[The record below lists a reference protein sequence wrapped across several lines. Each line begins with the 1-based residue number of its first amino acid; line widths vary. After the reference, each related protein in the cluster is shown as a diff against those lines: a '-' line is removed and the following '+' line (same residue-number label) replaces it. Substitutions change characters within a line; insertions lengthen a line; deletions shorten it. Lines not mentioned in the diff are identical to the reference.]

1 MVKYEDTVELSK
13 LKPNDVEQIIDLG
26 LSKKI
31 KIYGVGTMLE
41 SSPIPLRTGQIA
53 FIKSNHP
60 QKSTVIIDGYKHSPL
75 YLTPP
80 YDEQW
85 LNQGRA
91 IRASIYDLRICKSDL
106 ADIKTESTFKTKSIK
121 SENADT
127 AMLGAC
133 LEFIEGKTPG
143 IPAHPSFEN
152 STKFIELLANKYK
165 GFSGMSQSNL
175 SRKFPQAKKI
185 LEPS

>member
-1 MVKYEDTVELSK
+1 MVKYEDTIELSK
-13 LKPNDVEQIIDLG
+13 LNPDVVEQIIELG

-41 SSPIPLRTGQIA
+41 SYPIPLRTGQIA

-60 QKSTVIIDGYKHSPL
+60 QKSTVITDGYEHSPL
-75 YLTPP
+75 YVTPP
-80 YDEQW
+80 YDEPW

-91 IRASIYDLRICKSDL
+91 IKASICDLRVRKLDV
-106 ADIKTESTFKTKSIK
+106 ADIKTESIFKTKSLK
-121 SENADT
+121 SENADAT
-127 AMLGAC
+127 MLGAC

-152 STKFIELLANKYK
+152 STKFIEILAEQYK
-165 GFSGMSQSNL
+165 GFSGMSQSNM
-175 SRKFPQAKKI
+175 SRKFPKAKKMVQQ
-185 LEPS
+185 S